1 MGLVPDIR
9 PYVAELERRKNVF
22 TAERYCFP
30 EQLKF
35 VRDKSRFKTG
45 CCSRRAGK
53 SIGAAAYFYETGLA
67 RSNIS
72 MLYLAPTLKQA
83 KRILWKP
90 LKDIAKDRDI
100 PVKFNDSEYTV
111 TFENGSILYLSGA
124 KDASEVSKYLGYPLA
139 LVIIDES
146 QAFRAYLQEL
156 VDDVLGPTL
165 YDYAGTVVLLGT
177 PGPVPA
183 GYFYETTNNKH
194 WSHHHWTMFQ
204 NPYLKIKSGR
214 DPLELVLE
222 DCDRMGL
229 TLESP
234 RIQRNAYGRWVV
246 DSDSLVFRYGPHNH
260 FADLP
265 PGKDWTYVIGADLG
279 WSDADA
285 VAVIG
290 WCELGPEVYLI
301 EEWIRA
307 KSGITELAQTLQG
320 MVENYSPLGI
330 VMDTAGLGT
339 KIAEE
344 CRRRFGLPIEA
355 TKKSE
360 KYAHIELLND
370 AMRRGH
376 FRAKNSSRFAQ
387 DCYLVEWDR
396 DKSTGDRLVIADAY
410 HSDICDAVLY
420 AYRKALGW
428 LYTPPP
434 KKIKSGSDEWMK
446 KQEAAHIARLERE
459 VAGEDDGGLT
469 EPGDWPDDF
478 ARAA

>member
-1 MGLVPDIR
+1 MTATAKILPL
-9 PYVAELERRKNVF
+9 VAELERRRNVF
-22 TAERYCFP
+22 RAEQYCFP
-30 EQLKF
+30 EQLAF
-35 VRDKSRFKTG
+35 IRDKSRFKSA

-53 SIGAAAYFYETGLA
+53 SIGAACYFFEVGLQRPGVA
-67 RSNIS
+67 

-90 LKDIAKDRDI
+90 LKDIAKERGI
-100 PVKFNDSEYTV
+100 ACKFNDSEFTV

-124 KDASEVSKYLGYPLA
+124 KDATEVSKYLGYPLA

-146 QAFRAYLQEL
+146 QAYRAYLQEL
-156 VDDVLGPTL
+156 VDDVLSPTL
-165 YDYAGTVVLLGT
+165 YDYNGSVALIGT

-183 GYFYETTNNKH
+183 GFFYEITKNDRWAN
-194 WSHHHWTMFQ
+194 HHWTMFQ
-204 NPYLKIKSGR
+204 NPHLKIKSGR
-214 DPLELVLE
+214 DPMELVLE
-222 DCDRMGL
+222 DCERMGL
-229 TLESP
+229 TLDSP

-246 DSDSLVFRYGPHNH
+246 DSDSLVFRYAPHNH

-265 PGKDWTYVIGADLG
+265 DAKQWQYTIGVDLG

-285 VAVIG
+285 IAVIG
-290 WCELGPEVYLI
+290 WNELGPQVYLV

-307 KSGITELAQTLQG
+307 KSGITELATELQRLVG
-320 MVENYSPLGI
+320 IYEPLGI

-344 CRRRFGLPIEA
+344 CRRRFALPIEA

-360 KYAHIELLND
+360 KFAHIELLND

-376 FRAKNSSRFAQ
+376 FLAKNNSRFAQ

-396 DKSTGDRLVIADAY
+396 NKSTGDRLVISSTY

-428 LYTPPP
+428 LHEPP
-434 KKIKSGSDEWMK
+434 KPKVKNGSDEWRK
-446 KQEAAHIARLERE
+446 EQERAHIEYLERQMR
-459 VAGEDDGGLT
+459 GDD
-469 EPGDWPDDF
+469 EPSSDPWGDEW
-478 ARAA
+478 ATAA